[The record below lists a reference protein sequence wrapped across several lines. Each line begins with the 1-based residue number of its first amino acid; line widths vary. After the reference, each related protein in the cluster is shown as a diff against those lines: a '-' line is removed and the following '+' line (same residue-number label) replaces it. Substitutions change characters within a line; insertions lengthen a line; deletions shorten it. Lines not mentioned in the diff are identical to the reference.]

1 MTGPSS
7 LAPVTAVAATSFAT
21 AGRETV
27 PLSTASGLD
36 ADIALRVEGL
46 GKLFGAG
53 CAECLRRTGPDA
65 VPSGTRLD
73 ALAPETNTCPVCGTI
88 VACAGVG
95 FDLRVGHTIG
105 IVGESGSGK
114 TTVLRCLYGDLEPT
128 YGEVRLRTFEGGA
141 RSIFDANGQE
151 RRRIRNFQLGMV
163 YQHPRDGLNLRIS
176 AGGNVAERLLAAEWR
191 RVEQIRQR
199 AISLLG
205 RMEVPLDRV
214 DTSPAAFSGG
224 MQQRVQIA
232 KALANG
238 PLVVLLDEMTSGL
251 DVSVQAGV
259 LDLVQEIQHQDG
271 VAMVV
276 VSHDL
281 GVVRLLCERTLVM
294 KNGRVVEAGL
304 TDQILEDPH
313 HPYTQLLVSS
323 VNS

>member
-1 MTGPSS
+1 M
-7 LAPVTAVAATSFAT
+7 AVAAPARP
-21 AGRETV
+21 APAPWRE
-27 PLSTASGLD
+27 PLP
-36 ADIALRVEGL
+36 ADLALRVEDL
-46 GKLFGAG
+46 GKRYGRG
-53 CAECLRRTGPDA
+53 CPACDARTGPEA
-65 VPSGTRLD
+65 
-73 ALAPETNTCPVCGTI
+73 ETNTCPLCGAV

-95 FDLRVGHTIG
+95 FDLRMGHTVG

-114 TTVLRCLYGDLEPT
+114 TTVLRCLYGDLAPT
-128 YGEVRLRTFEGGA
+128 TGRAYLRTFEAGRRDVFG
-141 RSIFDANGQE
+141 ANGQE

-191 RVEQIRQR
+191 RVDRIRDR
-199 AISLLG
+199 ATSLLT
-205 RMEVPLDRV
+205 RMEVPPGRV
-214 DTSPAAFSGG
+214 DATPAAFSGG

-232 KALANG
+232 KAVANG
-238 PLVVLLDEMTSGL
+238 PPVVLLDEMTSGL

-271 VAMVV
+271 VAMAV

-294 KNGRVVEAGL
+294 RHGRIVEAGL

-323 VNS
+323 INV